1 MSAAAYDMSAF
12 DTAEL
17 TVPGPKIEMRS
28 YRGTSLQE
36 LLPRIQEELGPDAV
50 IVRRRE
56 GVVGG
61 FGGFFGKEGIEL
73 QGQATVNPR
82 AAAPAGAV
90 SFYDTG
96 DEELLSNEVLDAAL
110 AQKESFAA
118 LLASATEPPAAQEPA
133 ELDEQYEWDF
143 AAAPAV
149 DEESERED

>member
-17 TVPGPKIEMRS
+17 AVPGPKIETRS
-28 YRGTSLQE
+28 YRGTSLEE

-61 FGGFFGKEGIEL
+61 FGGFFGKKCIEL
-73 QGQATVNPR
+73 QAQATVNPR
-82 AAAPAGAV
+82 AEAAPTV

-96 DEELLSNEVLDAAL
+96 DEELLSNEVL
-110 AQKESFAA
+110 
-118 LLASATEPPAAQEPA
+118 
-133 ELDEQYEWDF
+133 
-143 AAAPAV
+143 
-149 DEESERED
+149 

>member
-17 TVPGPKIEMRS
+17 TVPAPKIETRS
-28 YRGTSLQE
+28 YRGTSLEE

-61 FGGFFGKEGIEL
+61 FGGFFGKKCIEL
-73 QGQATVNPR
+73 QVQATIRPTGP
-82 AAAPAGAV
+82 APV
-90 SFYDTG
+90 SSRSFYDTG
-96 DEELLSNEVLDAAL
+96 DEGVVGNDVLEAAL

-118 LLASATEPPAAQEPA
+118 LLVSATEQ
-133 ELDEQYEWDF
+133 
-143 AAAPAV
+143 APETT
-149 DEESERED
+149 DD